1 MFFIQDESK
10 KASCGVNK
18 NSQGWHLQQQQWELQ
33 GDSSSPRI
41 NLELCSCSVS
51 HSKCLSTAMLI
62 IPALLTVSPAPSQ
75 KLSAAYISCHLD
87 KHIVYCFGDAEEN
100 LPSRQAEKQQH
111 LGISCQ

>member
-1 MFFIQDESK
+1 MREK
-10 KASCGVNK
+10 KHLVLSTRIHK
-18 NSQGWHLQQQQWELQ
+18 GWHLQQQRELQ

-41 NLELCSCSVS
+41 NLELCCGSAS

-62 IPALLTVSPAPSQ
+62 ILALLTVSPAPSQ
-75 KLSAAYISCHLD
+75 KLSSAYISCHLD
-87 KHIVYCFGDAEEN
+87 KQRVYCFGDAEEN